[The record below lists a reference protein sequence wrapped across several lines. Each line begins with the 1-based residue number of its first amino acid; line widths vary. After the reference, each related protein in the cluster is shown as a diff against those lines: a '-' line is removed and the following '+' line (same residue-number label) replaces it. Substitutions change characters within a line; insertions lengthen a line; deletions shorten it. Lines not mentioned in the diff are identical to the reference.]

1 MTFNHAVVWLDHSRA
16 EVVHF
21 SSTAADSEAI
31 KPKHEHW
38 HPHAS
43 NAGAAEH
50 VGYFNDIADALKQ
63 STEVLI
69 VGPAQEKLAFAK
81 HLAATRPDIS
91 RKVVGVET
99 VDHPSDGQLLAYARK
114 YFKKADLFL

>member
-16 EVVHF
+16 EVIHF
-21 SSTAADSEAI
+21 TSSAADAEAI
-31 KPKHEHW
+31 KPKHGHL
-38 HPHAS
+38 HPHA

-50 VGYFNDIADALKQ
+50 AGYFNDIADALKQ

-81 HLAATRPDIS
+81 HLAEAHPEIS
-91 RKVVGVET
+91 KKVVGVET

-114 YFKKADLFL
+114 YFKRADLFL